1 MAQLICQNLS
11 VGYDKKAIVS
21 DINFTLE
28 KGDYLCILGA
38 NGSGKSALV
47 KTLLRLI
54 PSVSGSFSVGDG
66 VSLGTIGYLP
76 QQNDIQRDFPASV
89 WEIVTSGFVAKRG
102 RGIFLNRSLKQQA
115 CDIMD
120 RLGISELR
128 SRSFCQLSGGQ
139 QARVLLARALC
150 AAENMLLLD
159 EPAAALDPEAAEVM
173 YSLISE
179 LNSKDGITIVM
190 VSHDI
195 PAALS
200 HANRILHISDRS
212 FFGSVE
218 DYRSYLLNSHE
229 RGSSL

>member
-1 MAQLICQNLS
+1 MAQLICRNLS

-28 KGDYLCILGA
+28 KGDYLCVLGS

-47 KTLLRLI
+47 KTLLNLI
-54 PSVSGSFSVGDG
+54 PPVSGSFSTGDG

-89 WEIVTSGFVAKRG
+89 WEIVTSGFVVKRG
-102 RGIFLNRSLKQQA
+102 FSPFLSKPQKQQA
-115 CDIMD
+115 CDIMHK
-120 RLGISELR
+120 LGISELIK
-128 SRSFCQLSGGQ
+128 RSFCQLSGGQ

-150 AAENMLLLD
+150 AAKNMLLLD
-159 EPAAALDPEAAEVM
+159 EPAAALDPDAAEVM

-195 PAALS
+195 PAALN
-200 HANRILHISDRS
+200 HANRILHISGHS
-212 FFGSVE
+212 FFGSTDE
-218 DYRSYLLNSHE
+218 YRSYLLNSNE
-229 RGSSL
+229 RGTSL

>member
-1 MAQLICQNLS
+1 MAQLICRNLS

-21 DINFTLE
+21 GIDFTVE

-47 KTLLRLI
+47 KTLLHLI
-54 PSVSGSFSVGDG
+54 PHISGSFSVGDG

-76 QQNDIQRDFPASV
+76 QQSDIQRDFPASV

-102 RGIFLNRSLKQQA
+102 MRLFLSKSQKQQTSE
-115 CDIMD
+115 IMR

-128 SRSFCQLSGGQ
+128 NRCFCQLSGGQ

-159 EPAAALDPEAAEVM
+159 EPAAALDPDAAEVM

-195 PAALS
+195 PAALKY
-200 HANRILHISDRS
+200 ANRILHISDRS

-218 DYRSYLLNSHE
+218 EYRAYLLNSHQ
-229 RGSSL
+229 RGSSF